1 MALTTKK
8 STTLTG
14 QSMIGDRQAVYYRA
28 EISEENGTSTLN
40 QAITDQALY
49 EANRVECRND
59 FRAFQDAVWEIE
71 DQLEVGVE

>member
-8 STTLTG
+8 SITLTG

-28 EISEENGTSTLN
+28 EIIEGNGTSTLN

-49 EANRVECRND
+49 EANRTECRND
-59 FRAFQDAVWEIE
+59 FRAFQDAVWGIE
-71 DQLEVGVE
+71 DSVKEG